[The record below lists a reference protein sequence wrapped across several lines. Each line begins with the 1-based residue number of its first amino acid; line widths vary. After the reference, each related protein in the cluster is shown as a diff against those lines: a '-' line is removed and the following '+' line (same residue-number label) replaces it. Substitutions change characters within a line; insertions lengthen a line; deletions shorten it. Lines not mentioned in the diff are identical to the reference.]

1 MFYGIVGVSG
11 LAFACAMELVPDI
24 NAQMKLVP
32 FSDEFKSKMTA
43 VMVVDYV
50 ACFVI
55 EKLLK
60 RFFSDFRPRDIAQRR
75 PDQLQREMERKRVE
89 QAKKDEEEEV
99 KRLEKVAEFERK
111 VEERRRKI
119 EAWRTGRQQN

>member
-24 NAQMKLVP
+24 NTQMKLVP
-32 FSDEFKSKMTA
+32 FSDEFKNKMTA

-60 RFFSDFRPRDIAQRR
+60 HFFSDFRPRDIAQRR
-75 PDQLQREMERKRVE
+75 PDQLQREMERKKVE